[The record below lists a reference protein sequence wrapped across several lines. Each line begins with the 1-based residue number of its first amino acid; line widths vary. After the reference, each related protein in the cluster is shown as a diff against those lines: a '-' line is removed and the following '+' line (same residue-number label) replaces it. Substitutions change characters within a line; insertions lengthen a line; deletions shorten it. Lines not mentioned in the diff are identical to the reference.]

1 MGSSKGIEMYVP
13 EKCCLSMIVHTRSRA
28 TKLKKLEEKVRIHNL
43 NRSNEKQT
51 VMLGQKLY
59 FWLNSFNSKAA
70 ISKRKKIDDS
80 IIFRRKVT
88 IYNSVLK
95 VQNELRN
102 HEHFQRYTQKRFR
115 ARQLEKLTSGNEKKG
130 WTLKLENSVKCM
142 NCNVLEQFCNCST
155 RVSNNYD
162 DGSNDAKISS
172 QKRRKKFHSFSY
184 TCPIQTRKNEY
195 HVISKSV

>member
-1 MGSSKGIEMYVP
+1 
-13 EKCCLSMIVHTRSRA
+13 MIVHTRSRA

-115 ARQLEKLTSGNEKKG
+115 DRQLEKLTSGNEKKG

-155 RVSNNYD
+155 RVSNSYD